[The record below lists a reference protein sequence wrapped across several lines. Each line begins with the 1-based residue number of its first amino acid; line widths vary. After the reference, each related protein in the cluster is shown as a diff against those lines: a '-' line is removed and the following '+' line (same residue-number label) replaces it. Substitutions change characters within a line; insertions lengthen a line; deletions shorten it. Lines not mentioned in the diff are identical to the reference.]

1 MACLEDCPRR
11 KKTLPKNMQKEM
23 KVIVVG
29 GGWAGLAAAVNLSQQ
44 NVNVTLLESAKQLG
58 GRARSIESNGWHI
71 DNGQH
76 LMLGAYREIL
86 GLLEIL
92 KIKERDVLRRKLLTL
107 DMRSTN
113 GDSVKLQVP
122 NVAAPI
128 HLPWA
133 LMRAKG
139 LNLHERGT
147 ALRMCLRLARKN
159 FQIDGDQP
167 LEKWLQKHGQSRN
180 LIKYLWE
187 PLCLAALNTPIKN
200 ASTQVFV
207 RVLHDSFAQEREDSD
222 LLFFLPALNDF
233 LPSHAQTYI
242 KSQGGEVIRG
252 ARVTDLLIKGDT
264 IKGVIADD
272 KVFHSDHVILATPP
286 WVTAKLLEPYAT
298 TKEISNKLEKLTYN
312 PICTVYLQYP
322 SETQLD
328 SEMVGM
334 VDSCG
339 QWVFDRRLNNQPGL
353 MSVVISGPGKHME
366 VSNESLAETIKEE
379 LAALNPSW
387 PQATDWR
394 IIREKRATFDCH
406 ANINQQRPT
415 AKTPLNGLWIAGDFV
430 DTGYPATLEGA
441 VRSGVTCAK
450 EIKHS
455 SSYLI

>member
-1 MACLEDCPRR
+1 
-11 KKTLPKNMQKEM
+11 MQKEI

-44 NVNVTLLESAKQLG
+44 NINVTLLESAKQLG

-86 GLLEIL
+86 KLLGTL
-92 KIKERDVLRRKLLTL
+92 KIRERDVLKRNLLTL
-107 DMRSTN
+107 DIRSIN
-113 GDSVKLQVP
+113 GGGVKLQVP

-128 HLPWA
+128 HLLWA

-139 LNLHERGT
+139 LDLHERGT

-159 FQIDGDQP
+159 FQIDEDQA
-167 LEKWLQKHGQSRN
+167 LEKWLKQNGQSKN

-187 PLCLAALNTPIKN
+187 PLCLASLNTPIKN

-233 LPSHAQTYI
+233 LPSHAKNHI
-242 KSQGGEVIRG
+242 ESQNGEIIHNT
-252 ARVTDLLIKGDT
+252 RVSDLLVKGDA
-264 IKGVIADD
+264 IKGVIANDQIY
-272 KVFHSDHVILATPP
+272 HADHVILATPP
-286 WVTAKLLEPYAT
+286 WVTAKLLAPYAA
-298 TKEISNKLEKLTYN
+298 TKEISSKLEKFAYN

-322 SETQLD
+322 SETRLD
-328 SEMVGM
+328 SDMFGM
-334 VDSCG
+334 VDSIG

-441 VRSGVTCAK
+441 VRSGVTCAE

-455 SSYLI
+455 SSSLI